1 MGFDRGW
8 FDELRALSQVKI
20 DLTRITGISRYVPH
34 VGELLRDGHIS
45 DRFYR
50 QTADLVDA
58 LTKTRYSMDPLFRAG
73 ERHTYDFLE
82 SKAYKKQ
89 WNIGFRAGITER
101 EDYARI
107 GLESREDNP
116 QVPIRCPEP
125 ESPSIVSSQTA
136 ELATEREDLRLE
148 GKAGSKAAAKKP
160 PRKRK
165 DVNKL
170 RFCLAFKRLP

>member
-58 LTKTRYSMDPLFRAG
+58 LNQNIIAGAALDVYTEEPTPMTNPLRQIDAEKLILTPHTIGTNPGSQSAG
-73 ERHTYDFLE
+73 QRLAAE
-82 SKAYKKQ
+82 S
-89 WNIGFRAGITER
+89 I
-101 EDYARI
+101 
-107 GLESREDNP
+107 
-116 QVPIRCPEP
+116 
-125 ESPSIVSSQTA
+125 
-136 ELATEREDLRLE
+136 LALLE
-148 GKAGSKAAAKKP
+148 GKVPDTVVNPLAI
-160 PRKRK
+160 PRWRE
-165 DVNKL
+165 
-170 RFCLAFKRLP
+170 RFWS